1 VTRLPGQRGQ
11 TVAPGMKFINDPANV
26 VDEMLDGFLSTHCGL
41 VRRLGDARVVVCAN
55 PRPIG
60 PRVIS
65 GGGSG
70 HEPALLG
77 YVGRGLLDAVVV
89 GDPVAS
95 PPADAVL
102 AAIRAV
108 DTGQG
113 VLIVIGNYAGDEINF
128 GIAAEWARED
138 GHDVALVLVT
148 DDAAAGTAD
157 PRARRGLAG
166 SVLVWKAAG
175 AAAAAGAPLPEV
187 WQVAA
192 EAIAS
197 TRTVAVASAPAVI
210 PGSAHAAFTVEAN
223 RYQFGVGH
231 GEPGVRSE
239 PMKPVDLVVDEMLE
253 TLLTDGFLRLPETCA
268 VTMVNGLGATPLM
281 ELYIVQR
288 RLQTELTR
296 HGITVHR
303 TFVGQFYTAFET
315 AGFSIT
321 LMQAN
326 ERLAQLISAPARSP
340 HFCGQG
346 GVADD

>member
-1 VTRLPGQRGQ
+1 VAIRTI
-11 TVAPGMKFINDPANV
+11 APGMKFINDPDNV
-26 VDEMLDGFLSTHCGL
+26 VDEMLDGFLRTHSGL
-41 VRRLGDARVVVCAN
+41 VRLLDDARVVVCAAT
-55 PRPIG
+55 RPPG

-89 GDPVAS
+89 GDAVAS

-128 GIAAEWARED
+128 GMAAEWARDE
-138 GHDVALVLVT
+138 GHDVAMVLVS
-148 DDAAAGTAD
+148 DDAAAATAD
-157 PRARRGLAG
+157 PRSRRGLAG
-166 SVLVWKAAG
+166 AVLVWKAAG
-175 AAAAAGAPLPEV
+175 AAAAAGALLSEV
-187 WQVAA
+187 RQVAA
-192 EAIAS
+192 DAIAS
-197 TRTVAVASAPAVI
+197 TRTVAVASAPAII
-210 PGSAHAAFTVEAN
+210 PGSAHAAFAVKPKE
-223 RYQFGVGH
+223 YQFGVGH

-239 PMKPVDLVVDEMLE
+239 PMKPVDLVVDQMLE
-253 TLLTDGFLRLPETCA
+253 TLLLGDFLRAPGTRA

-288 RLQTELTR
+288 RIQTELTR
-296 HGITVHR
+296 HAITVHR

-326 ERLAQLISAPARSP
+326 EHLASLISAPARSP
-340 HFCGQG
+340 HFCDQS

>member
-1 VTRLPGQRGQ
+1 M
-11 TVAPGMKFINDPANV
+11 ANGMKFINEPANV
-26 VDEMLDGFLSTHCGL
+26 VDEMLDGYLRTYPGL
-41 VRRLGDARVVVCAN
+41 VHRLDDARVVVRAS
-55 PRPIG
+55 PRPSG
-60 PRVIS
+60 TRVIS

-77 YVGRGLLDAVVV
+77 YVGHGLLDAVVV

-95 PPADAVL
+95 PSADAVL
-102 AAIRAV
+102 AAIRAT

-128 GIAAEWARED
+128 GMATEWARDE
-138 GHDVALVLVT
+138 GHEVAMVLVT
-148 DDAAAGTAD
+148 DDAAVGTAD
-157 PRARRGLAG
+157 PRSRRGLAG
-166 SVLVWKAAG
+166 GVLVWKAAC

-187 WQVAA
+187 RQVAA
-192 EAIAS
+192 DAVAS
-197 TRTVAVASAPAVI
+197 TRTVAVASAPASI
-210 PGSAHAAFTVEAN
+210 PGSAHSAFTVEPN

-231 GEPGVRSE
+231 GEPGIRSE
-239 PMKPVDLVVDEMLE
+239 PNKPADVVVDRMLE
-253 TLLTDGFLRLPETCA
+253 TLLTDDFLQAPGTRA

-288 RLQTELTR
+288 HLQAELAR
-296 HGITVHR
+296 HAITVHR

-321 LMQAN
+321 LMQAD
-326 ERLAQLISAPARSP
+326 ERLARLISAPARSP
-340 HFCGQG
+340 HFCNQV

>member
-1 VTRLPGQRGQ
+1 MAPGM
-11 TVAPGMKFINDPANV
+11 TMAPGMKFINDPANV
-26 VDEMLDGFLSTHCGL
+26 VDEMLEGFLHTHSGL
-41 VRRLGDARVVVCAN
+41 VRRLDDARVVACATA
-55 PRPIG
+55 RPLG

-102 AAIRAV
+102 AAIKAV

-113 VLIVIGNYAGDEINF
+113 VLIVVGNYAGDEINF
-128 GIAAEWARED
+128 GMAAEWARDD
-138 GHDVALVLVT
+138 GHDVAMVLVT
-148 DDAAAGTAD
+148 DDVAAGITD
-157 PRARRGLAG
+157 LQSRRGLAG
-166 SVLVWKAAG
+166 GVLVWKVAG
-175 AAAAAGAPLPEV
+175 AAAAAGAPLSEV
-187 WQVAA
+187 RQVAA

-197 TRTVAVASAPAVI
+197 TRTVAVASAPAVV
-210 PGSAHAAFTVEAN
+210 PGSAHAAFIVEPN

-253 TLLTDGFLRLPETCA
+253 TLLTDGFLRLPGTCA

-281 ELYIVQR
+281 ELYVVQR
-288 RLQTELTR
+288 RLQAELTR
-296 HGITVHR
+296 QGIGAYR

-321 LMQAN
+321 LMQAD
-326 ERLAQLISAPARSP
+326 ERLARLISAPARSA
-340 HFCGQG
+340 HFCNHA

>member
-1 VTRLPGQRGQ
+1 VTGARHGSPAMA
-11 TVAPGMKFINDPANV
+11 TGMKFINDPADV
-26 VDEMLDGFLSTHCGL
+26 VDQMLDGFLRTYPGL
-41 VRRLGDARVVVCAN
+41 VRRLRQARVVVCASS
-55 PRPIG
+55 RAAG

-89 GDPVAS
+89 GDPFAS

-102 AAIRAV
+102 AAIRAT

-128 GIAAEWARED
+128 GMAAEWAREE
-138 GHDVALVLVT
+138 GHEVAMVLVT
-148 DDAAAGTAD
+148 DDAAAGTDD
-157 PRARRGLAG
+157 PRSRRGLAG
-166 SVLVWKAAG
+166 GVLVWKTAG
-175 AAAAAGAPLPEV
+175 AAAAAGAALPEV
-187 WQVAA
+187 TQVAA
-192 EAIAS
+192 DAVAS
-197 TRTVAVASAPAVI
+197 TRTVAVATAPAII
-210 PGSAHAAFTVEAN
+210 PGSDHAAFTPEPG

-239 PMKPVDLVVDEMLE
+239 PMGSADAVVDLMLE
-253 TLLTDGFLRLPETCA
+253 PLLTDGFLRAPGTRA

-288 RLQTELTR
+288 HLRAALASR
-296 HGITVHR
+296 AVTVHR
-303 TFVGQFYTAFET
+303 AFVGQFYTAFET

-321 LMQAN
+321 LMQADRRMA
-326 ERLAQLISAPARSP
+326 RLVSAPARAP
-340 HFCGQG
+340 QFCDPFGP
-346 GVADD
+346 ADV

>member
-1 VTRLPGQRGQ
+1 
-11 TVAPGMKFINDPANV
+11 MKFINNPANV
-26 VDEMLDGFLSTHCGL
+26 VDEMLEGYLGTYPDI
-41 VRRLGDARVVVCAN
+41 VRRLGDARVVIRAS
-55 PRPIG
+55 PRPSG
-60 PRVIS
+60 TAVIS

-77 YVGRGLLDAVVV
+77 YVGHGLLDAVVV

-102 AAIRAV
+102 AAIRAT

-128 GIAAEWARED
+128 GMAVEWARDE
-138 GHDVALVLVT
+138 GHEVAMVLVT

-157 PRARRGLAG
+157 PRPRRGLAG
-166 SVLVWKAAG
+166 GVLVWKAAG
-175 AAAAAGAPLPEV
+175 AAAAAGAPLSEV
-187 WQVAA
+187 RQVAVD
-192 EAIAS
+192 AIAS
-197 TRTVAVASAPAVI
+197 TRTIAVASAPATI
-210 PGSAHAAFTVEAN
+210 PGSVHAAFTVEPQ

-231 GEPGVRSE
+231 GEPGVRTE
-239 PMKPVDLVVDEMLE
+239 PMQPVDLVVDRMLDA
-253 TLLTDGFLRLPETCA
+253 LLTDGFLREPGTRA

-296 HGITVHR
+296 HAITVHR
-303 TFVGQFYTAFET
+303 TYVGQFYTAFET

-321 LMQAN
+321 LMRAD
-326 ERLAQLISAPARSP
+326 ERLANLISAPARAP
-340 HFCGQG
+340 HFRDQG